1 MRYVNLSNLLAL
13 RLIAT
18 KVEKRF
24 PNYETLV
31 RAKLLLPNEVSR
43 NNTANRKGLSKLKV
57 SFYWSY
63 SSELFLFSRK
73 ND

>member
-24 PNYETLV
+24 PDYDTLV
-31 RAKLLLPNEVSR
+31 RAKLLLPNEVS
-43 NNTANRKGLSKLKV
+43 NQHTTKNKV
-57 SFYWSY
+57 LNAY
-63 SSELFLFSRK
+63 EFSPHK
-73 ND
+73 C

>member
-24 PNYETLV
+24 PDYDTLV
-31 RAKLLLPNEVSR
+31 RAKLLLPNEVS
-43 NNTANRKGLSKLKV
+43 NQYTTKNRVLNVYEFVEYTNK
-57 SFYWSY
+57 
-63 SSELFLFSRK
+63 R
-73 ND
+73 

>member
-24 PNYETLV
+24 PDYDTLV
-31 RAKLLLPNEVSR
+31 RAKLLLPNEVS
-43 NNTANRKGLSKLKV
+43 NQYTTKNRVLNVYEFKC
-57 SFYWSY
+57 
-63 SSELFLFSRK
+63 
-73 ND
+73 

>member
-24 PNYETLV
+24 PDYETLV
-31 RAKLLLPNEVSR
+31 RAKLLLPNEVSSQY
-43 NNTANRKGLSKLKV
+43 TTKNRVLNVYEFKC
-57 SFYWSY
+57 
-63 SSELFLFSRK
+63 
-73 ND
+73 

>member
-24 PNYETLV
+24 PDYETLV
-31 RAKLLLPNEVSR
+31 RAKLLLPNEVS
-43 NNTANRKGLSKLKV
+43 NQHTTKNRVLNA
-57 SFYWSY
+57 Y
-63 SSELFLFSRK
+63 EFSPHK
-73 ND
+73 C

>member
-24 PNYETLV
+24 PDYDTLV
-31 RAKLLLPNEVSR
+31 RAKLLLPNEVS
-43 NNTANRKGLSKLKV
+43 NQYTTKNRVLNAYEFKC
-57 SFYWSY
+57 
-63 SSELFLFSRK
+63 
-73 ND
+73 

>member
-24 PNYETLV
+24 PDYDTLV
-31 RAKLLLPNEVSR
+31 RAKLLLPNEVS
-43 NNTANRKGLSKLKV
+43 NQYTTKNRVLNAYEFFC
-57 SFYWSY
+57 SFVRFEYIN
-63 SSELFLFSRK
+63 K
-73 ND
+73 T